1 MKDLRTVLQPV
12 ARVLFAALLTLD
24 VSRAADNEPPPGYI
38 PLFNGKDLTG
48 ARAAAAAATALPAH
62 SNPPPAPPTD
72 VSAWGLHIQRPMTLL
87 ATSTPEKRHTVRILF
102 YGQSI
107 TRSMWTELVTEDLRR
122 RFPHAD
128 IVAKNLAIGGFASQL
143 LSQTVDNDI
152 ALFNPDLIIF
162 HVYGAH
168 AQYEQIV
175 AAFRSRTAAQVALQT
190 DHLTAKPGPR
200 VPDGRWT
207 GFMNGSLVPA
217 VAARY
222 GCQHLFIREPWRQ
235 YVIAND
241 LEPKEL
247 LADGVHLNEQGDRLM
262 ADLVGRQLVYRPDLP
277 DDSWRDLVRTVE
289 VGTDVS
295 FVGGT
300 LTMEFTGNRV
310 DAVAAAGTS
319 GAAEILV
326 DGKRPSEFPTA
337 YAVTRANDGPDV
349 DWPWTV
355 GAPYRIE
362 YRTPWQAED
371 WTITITEGETATF
384 AFEVAGSKTGADGK
398 GTSDREFVSP
408 SGRIVIKPDWW
419 TKLPPDGRSP
429 RGPGY
434 VLKFSTILLG
444 TDRYT
449 PPPITDAALE
459 AATTLVQ
466 GIPNGKH
473 VLTIRAIGDHPPA
486 IAALRV
492 YRPPLERMPA
502 AFPTAGMPAPPPRTT
517 APLTP
522 RPRSASSP
530 NSTRTPQKQFPSSPL
545 PAGAGERHR

>member
-1 MKDLRTVLQPV
+1 MRYERIVIVML
-12 ARVLFAALLTLD
+12 AAI
-24 VSRAADNEPPPGYI
+24 AA
-38 PLFNGKDLTG
+38 NGGGPATTG
-48 ARAAAAAATALPAH
+48 AGPEVAQSPAPESGLPAH
-62 SNPPPAPPTD
+62 SDPPPAPPTD
-72 VSAWGLHIQRPMTLL
+72 VSTWGLHIQRPMTLL
-87 ATSTPEKRHTVRILF
+87 ATSTPERRNTVRILF

-107 TRSMWTELVTEDLRR
+107 TRSKWTDRVTEDLRR

-128 IVAKNLAIGGFASQL
+128 IVAKNLAIGGFSSQVL
-143 LSQTVDNDI
+143 CKTVDNDI

-175 AAFRSRTAAQVALQT
+175 ATFRSRTAAQVALQT
-190 DHLTAKPGPR
+190 DHLSAKPAATA
-200 VPDGRWT
+200 PDGRWN
-207 GFMNGSLVPA
+207 GFMNGSLLPA
-217 VAARY
+217 VATRY
-222 GCQHLFIREPWRQ
+222 GCQQLSIREPWRS
-235 YVIAND
+235 YLIANG
-241 LEPKEL
+241 LQPQTL
-247 LADGVHLNEQGDRLM
+247 LVDGVHLNERGERLM

-277 DDSWRDLVRTVE
+277 DDSWRDLVRTVR

-295 FVGGT
+295 FVDGT
-300 LTMEFTGNRV
+300 LTMEFVGNRV
-310 DAVAAAGTS
+310 DAIAADGTP
-319 GAAEILV
+319 GMAEVLI
-326 DGKRPSEFPTA
+326 DGKKPSEFPTA
-337 YAVTRANDGPDV
+337 YAHTRANDGPDV

-371 WTITITEGETATF
+371 WTITITDGDAVTF

-398 GTSDREFVSP
+398 GTSDKDFVSP

-419 TKLPPDGRSP
+419 TKPLPDGRSP
-429 RGPGY
+429 RKPGY
-434 VLKFSTILLG
+434 ALKFSTILLG

-459 AATTLVQ
+459 ATTTLVQ

-473 VLTIRAIGDHPPA
+473 VLTIRALGDTPPA

-502 AFPTAGMPAPPPRTT
+502 AFPTAGMPSPPPR
-517 APLTP
+517 
-522 RPRSASSP
+522 
-530 NSTRTPQKQFPSSPL
+530 PQ
-545 PAGAGERHR
+545 